1 MFKNI
6 ISKIKAVMYSM
17 GLISGIKK
25 VTDRKEVLASDS
37 FYEQIRFWKALYK
50 GYHKDWHE
58 IGYETINGHKTRKA
72 ETMGMP
78 KVIAQE
84 MANLVFNEKCEI
96 SIDDG
101 EGEFYENIKN
111 VLNDNAFYQNF
122 QDYLEYM
129 FALGGKVIKTY
140 VTAKGKMKLS
150 YVSAESFVP
159 IADDGRTIT
168 EGVFINETHKGDHKY
183 THLEWHV
190 WDDDGLYHVKNE
202 LYRADKG
209 KDELGVK
216 VSLDSLPQYAALEE
230 DVYIAGLT
238 RPMFVYFRPNIAN
251 NFEMDSKMGISLFAN
266 AVGTLRQLDTA
277 FDSFHREFRL
287 GKKRIMVPDTAIKVV
302 IDADGNQRR
311 YFDADDEVYQAMKF
325 GDDGEDVIK
334 DMTLE
339 IRVEEHIDAIN
350 ALLETLAMQTGFS
363 PGTFTFDSQG
373 LKTATEVISENSKT
387 YKTRASHITL
397 IEEGLKD
404 LIETIAEVAALYK
417 LFSSPEKFNMKVNF
431 DDSIAEDRTTNATY
445 WITLVG
451 AGLASQLQAIQ
462 KVQKVTEDEALAIL
476 KQIKSEEG
484 MMMDPVAEIVGE

>member
-6 ISKIKAVMYSM
+6 ISKIRQVMYSM
-17 GLISGIKK
+17 GLMGGIKK
-25 VTDRKEVLASDS
+25 VTDRKEVMASDS
-37 FYEQIRFWKALYK
+37 FYEQIRFWKSLYK
-50 GYHKDWHE
+50 GFHKDWHE
-58 IGYETINGHKTRKA
+58 IGYETINGHKTRKM
-72 ETMGMP
+72 ETLGMP
-78 KVIAQE
+78 KVISQE
-84 MANLVFNEKCEI
+84 MANLVFNEKCDI

-101 EGEFYENIKN
+101 EGEFHENIKN
-111 VLNDNAFYQNF
+111 VLDSNAFYQNF

-129 FALGGKVIKTY
+129 FALGGKVIKTI
-140 VTAKGKMKLS
+140 VTKDKKIKLA

-168 EGVFINETHKGDHKY
+168 EGVFIAETHKGDFKY
-183 THLEWHV
+183 TQLEWHTWEQGIYV
-190 WDDDGLYHVKNE
+190 VRNE

-216 VSLDSLPQYAALEE
+216 VPLDILPQYAGLEE
-230 DVYIAGLT
+230 EIGVAGLT

-251 NFEMDSKMGISLFAN
+251 NIEMDSKMGISLYAN
-266 AVGTLRQLDTA
+266 AVDTLHSLDTA

-287 GKKRIMVPDTAIKVV
+287 GKKRIMVPDTAIRVV
-302 IDADGNQRR
+302 IDSNGNQRR
-311 YFDADDEVYQAMKF
+311 YFDADDEVYQAMAF
-325 GDDGEDVIK
+325 GDDGDDLIK

-339 IRVEEHIDAIN
+339 IRVEEHVAAIN
-350 ALLETLAMQTGFS
+350 ALLEVLAMQTGFS

-404 LIETIAEVAALYK
+404 LVETISEVAALYGI
-417 LFSSPEKFNMKVNF
+417 FTAPDEFDMKVNF

-451 AGLASQLQAIQ
+451 AGLASKLQAIQ
-462 KVQKVTEDEALAIL
+462 KVQKVTEDEALTIL
-476 KQIKSEEG
+476 RQIMSEDG
-484 MMMDPVAEIVGE
+484 MIADPVDEIVGE